1 MHKDKGRPLLEREPL
16 LSAERTLDYRPW
28 TTEAQGDLG
37 SARADTALSPLPLS
51 SRGVSLSNNASRQ
64 QYNGPIYLGQ
74 ALRKLSCLRQE
85 EDAGKFRS
93 VRLHVEED
101 ITIF

>member
-37 SARADTALSPLPLS
+37 SARADTVLSPLPLS

-64 QYNGPIYLGQ
+64 QYNGPHISRPSFAQ
-74 ALRKLSCLRQE
+74 AKLP
-85 EDAGKFRS
+85 
-93 VRLHVEED
+93 
-101 ITIF
+101 